1 MGFRRFR
8 NAVTTAAMATAL
20 VAFGAWDAD
29 AQTPKKGG
37 KLRIAILADIGGFDS
52 MKVPVTGRQR
62 AFVME
67 AIHEHLFDIDPE
79 TFKIVPRLGLKAE
92 PSDDFKRW
100 RVTLRQGVKFS
111 NGEEMTAQDYK
122 AHFDRLLGSKFG
134 GRFRGTLGPRLDRV
148 EAPGKYTIDFI
159 FSEASPGWETIMANP
174 DLLWW
179 VRPKSWLEA
188 NKDKPELNTT
198 TVGVGPYVIKQWR
211 RGSSIVLAKNP
222 HYWDKDNQHVDEI
235 RFTIIN
241 QQISRFQALQSGQM
255 DLVWVPPWLKDDA
268 EQDKRLATSNGPN
281 FFAGLGVA
289 WNNQKPPFDDV
300 RVRKA
305 LVHALDRKPL
315 TGVITK
321 IPKDPPIDMFGRG
334 HPWHCPDTAWPEY
347 NPEKAK
353 ALLADYGKPVKFTLN
368 IVGLR
373 DLIRVAETF
382 QAYWKEVG
390 VEVVVKP
397 GPRGPQW
404 ARAVQSGKFDVWWN
418 NYGANADPSLVAMNF
433 HSKSRANIYKVNDPG
448 VDKAIDAMK
457 AARGK
462 DARYKASCNLQKVLA
477 DQIRWL
483 GWEQGDVTVAMW
495 PYVKGL
501 PRPINIW
508 PKYYRVWLDK

>member
-1 MGFRRFR
+1 MIGDMHPVVAIDGPSGAGKGTVARAVARELGWRYVDTGAMYRAVAWEARRR
-8 NAVTTAAMATAL
+8 GLSLEERAEDGVAAVAAQAEIDLQPDRVTIN
-20 VAFGAWDAD
+20 GCD
-29 AQTPKKGG
+29 
-37 KLRIAILADIGGFDS
+37 
-52 MKVPVTGRQR
+52 VTG
-62 AFVME
+62 
-67 AIHEHLFDIDPE
+67 AIRTPE
-79 TFKIVPRLGLKAE
+79 I
-92 PSDDFKRW
+92 
-100 RVTLRQGVKFS
+100 
-111 NGEEMTAQDYK
+111 
-122 AHFDRLLGSKFG
+122 
-134 GRFRGTLGPRLDRV
+134 
-148 EAPGKYTIDFI
+148 
-159 FSEASPGWETIMANP
+159 
-174 DLLWW
+174 
-179 VRPKSWLEA
+179 
-188 NKDKPELNTT
+188 
-198 TVGVGPYVIKQWR
+198 
-211 RGSSIVLAKNP
+211 
-222 HYWDKDNQHVDEI
+222 
-235 RFTIIN
+235 
-241 QQISRFQALQSGQM
+241 
-255 DLVWVPPWLKDDA
+255 DDA
-268 EQDKRLATSNGPN
+268 AARVARLP
-281 FFAGLGVA
+281 
-289 WNNQKPPFDDV
+289 

-321 IPKDPPIDMFGRG
+321 KPKDPPIDMYGRG

-390 VEVVVKP
+390 VEVDVKP

-433 HSKSRANIYKVNDPG
+433 HSKSRANIYKVNDPE
-448 VDKAIDAMK
+448 VDKAVGAMK

-462 DARYKASCNLQKVLA
+462 DARYKASCNLQQVLA